1 MYFVL
6 DLVHMHTCISSL
18 LGIYGNFRMKQKS
31 VPSTSAL
38 GQRMNGNKS
47 IWNKIWC
54 WERRKVG
61 HFRRQS
67 PATWPNGGIRVRWEG
82 IGVSQIEIDGPNN
95 YHKAANRSTV
105 EFVQDFLFKLGIKPK
120 MHRLEISTFSLN
132 NVIVR
137 LTKIMNRADKNWAHF

>member
-6 DLVHMHTCISSL
+6 DQVHMHTCISSL

-47 IWNKIWC
+47 IWNKICC

-61 HFRRQS
+61 HCQRQS
-67 PATWPNGGIRVRWEG
+67 SPKQHGLTEQCVLGGRG
-82 IGVSQIEIDGPNN
+82 
-95 YHKAANRSTV
+95 
-105 EFVQDFLFKLGIKPK
+105 LGWAK
-120 MHRLEISTFSLN
+120 MLL
-132 NVIVR
+132 
-137 LTKIMNRADKNWAHF
+137 KNLGS

>member
-6 DLVHMHTCISSL
+6 DQVHMHTCISSL

-61 HFRRQS
+61 HCQRQS
-67 PATWPNGGIRVRWEG
+67 QATWPNGAMRVRGEG
-82 IGVSQIEIDGPNN
+82 VGMSQNVVKKFGVLKTYLKHNGKKCLCSI
-95 YHKAANRSTV
+95 V
-105 EFVQDFLFKLGIKPK
+105 FVIQNHWFIWFYL
-120 MHRLEISTFSLN
+120 
-132 NVIVR
+132 
-137 LTKIMNRADKNWAHF
+137 